1 MVRFDEIEEA
11 FSFVNSVPYG
21 EHKAWLCLE
30 NGEILWFS
38 EFLDAEEQ
46 GNVENRLEHGKW
58 IEIPHKND
66 LGAGKRIVFQF
77 AEENLSPEDFHKVE
91 RCFSHQGAYGNFKNL
106 LHMHGLLEAWYEF
119 SDRKETEALKQWLAN
134 EEIPY
139 E

>member
-1 MVRFDEIEEA
+1 MVRFDETEEA
-11 FSFVNSVPYG
+11 FSFVSSAPYG

-30 NGEILWFS
+30 NGEFLWFS
-38 EFLDAEEQ
+38 EFLDTEEQ
-46 GNVENRLEHGKW
+46 ENVENRLEYGKW

-66 LGAGKRIVFQF
+66 LGVGKRIVFQF

-106 LHMHGLLEAWYEF
+106 LHTHGLLEAWYEF
-119 SDRKETEALKQWLAN
+119 SDRKETEALKQWFAD

>member
-11 FSFVNSVPYG
+11 FSFVNFAPYG

-77 AEENLSPEDFHKVE
+77 AEENLSPEDFRKVE
-91 RCFSHQGAYGNFKNL
+91 RCFSHRGAYGNFKDFL
-106 LHMHGLLEAWYEF
+106 QTCGLLESWYKF
-119 SDRKETEALKQWLAN
+119 SLETMAC
-134 EEIPY
+134 
-139 E
+139 